1 MNIENMKEKSL
12 SFDKVNL
19 LSIPFLILTIGSIF
33 SLYLLNVESPKEEIQ
48 KLNPFL
54 AIIIY
59 IILIVIHELIHG
71 FFFAIYA
78 KGGFKTV
85 RFGVNWKA
93 MIPYCSCNEVLKV
106 QQYRIVALMPTVF
119 LGFIPLVIG
128 FIIGDINTIAISTFM
143 VIGGIGDFLMLWML
157 RKFKKDTMV
166 MDHPS
171 KMGFFY
177 NE

>member
-1 MNIENMKEKSL
+1 MNTENMKEKSL

-19 LSIPFLILTIGSIF
+19 LSIPFVILTMSLVF

-59 IILIVIHELIHG
+59 IILIVFHELIHG
-71 FFFAIYA
+71 FFFGIYA

-119 LGFIPLVIG
+119 LGFIPLIVG
-128 FIIGDINTIAISTFM
+128 FIIGEINNITISALM
-143 VIGGIGDFLMLWML
+143 VVGGGGDFLMLWML

>member
-1 MNIENMKEKSL
+1 MNTENMKEKSL

-19 LSIPFLILTIGSIF
+19 LSIPFVILTMSLVF

-59 IILIVIHELIHG
+59 IILIVFHELIHG
-71 FFFAIYA
+71 FFFGIYA

-93 MIPYCSCNEVLKV
+93 MIPYCSCNEVLKA

-119 LGFIPLVIG
+119 LGFIPLIVG
-128 FIIGDINTIAISTFM
+128 FIIGEINTITISALM